1 MNLRLI
7 AWSTLPVAV
16 SLACAAGSPT
26 TGTGGTNGDSGSDS
40 SDSGTDGG
48 TDLNVGSGGSV
59 IGGSGGNN
67 STDLG
72 SDLGSDLGASTG
84 GSSCG
89 AELPVVYRD
98 FKAYPAH
105 PDFEISAKG
114 ITDQNGDVYKGWN
127 DAGCGMV
134 LDTLDASRK
143 PVLYTGAPDQNDGLN
158 VKFGLGRQQR
168 VVSGPGCWAEGGYD
182 RTLDCMVQT
191 CQKWTFDSIPTSE
204 ITSEA
209 SFADWYRTVAG
220 TNMEIAATL
229 PLTDGVY
236 DSTAFFPIDDQGFG
250 NEGRAHN
257 YHFTTESHVEFE
269 YQTGQLFTFR
279 GDDDLWIFVNGKLA
293 LDLGGLHQALKG
305 TINFDTLGLTAGQKY
320 NMDIFHAERQTEDSN
335 FRIETNITCFTE
347 VVVK

>member
-7 AWSTLPVAV
+7 AWSVVPVAV
-16 SLACAAGSPT
+16 SLACSAGSVSDGGTGGSNGTDNTDNGTDLGTDLNP
-26 TGTGGTNGDSGSDS
+26 GTGGTV
-40 SDSGTDGG
+40 
-48 TDLNVGSGGSV
+48 NVGSGGT
-59 IGGSGGNN
+59 N

-72 SDLGSDLGASTG
+72 SDLGSDLSATG
-84 GSSCG
+84 GSDCG
-89 AELPVVYRD
+89 AELPVIYRD

-143 PVLYTGAPDQNDGLN
+143 PILYTGEPDQNDGLN
-158 VKFGLGRQQR
+158 VKFGLGKQQR

-191 CQKWTFDSIPTSE
+191 CQTWTFDSIPTSE

-209 SFADWYRTVAG
+209 SFADWYHTVAG
-220 TNMEIAATL
+220 TNMEIPSTL
-229 PLTDGVY
+229 PLVDGVY
-236 DSTAFFPIDDQGFG
+236 DSAAFFPIDDQGFG
-250 NEGRAHN
+250 NEGRPHN

-269 YQTGQLFTFR
+269 YQTGQVFTFR
-279 GDDDLWIFVNGKLA
+279 GDDDLWIFVNGNLE

-320 NMDIFHAERQTEDSN
+320 NMDVFHAERQTEDSN
-335 FRIETNITCFTE
+335 FRIETNITCFKE

>member
-7 AWSTLPVAV
+7 AWSVVPVAV
-16 SLACAAGSPT
+16 SLACSAGSVSDGGTGGSNGTDNT
-26 TGTGGTNGDSGSDS
+26 TDNGTDQSTDLNPGTGGTI
-40 SDSGTDGG
+40 
-48 TDLNVGSGGSV
+48 NVGSGGT
-59 IGGSGGNN
+59 N

-72 SDLGSDLGASTG
+72 SDLGSDLSATG
-84 GSSCG
+84 GSDCG
-89 AELPVVYRD
+89 AELPVIYRD

-143 PVLYTGAPDQNDGLN
+143 PILYAGEPDQNDGLN
-158 VKFGLGRQQR
+158 VKFGLGKQQR

-191 CQKWTFDSIPTSE
+191 CQTWTFDSIPTSE

-209 SFADWYRTVAG
+209 SFADWYHTVAG
-220 TNMEIAATL
+220 TNMEIPSTL
-229 PLTDGVY
+229 PLVDGVY
-236 DSTAFFPIDDQGFG
+236 DSAAFFPIDEQGFG
-250 NEGRAHN
+250 NEGRPHN

-269 YQTGQLFTFR
+269 YQTGQVFTFR
-279 GDDDLWIFVNGKLA
+279 GDDDLWIFVNGNLE

-320 NMDIFHAERQTEDSN
+320 NMDVFHAERQTEDSN
-335 FRIETNITCFTE
+335 FRIETNITCFKE

>member
-7 AWSTLPVAV
+7 AWSAVPVAV
-16 SLACAAGSPT
+16 SLACSAGSAPGG
-26 TGTGGTNGDSGSDS
+26 GTGGSN
-40 SDSGTDGG
+40 GTDTTDGSTDQS
-48 TDLNVGSGGSV
+48 TDLNPGSGGSV
-59 IGGSGGNN
+59 IGGSGGSNT
-67 STDLG
+67 TDLG
-72 SDLGSDLGASTG
+72 SDLGSDLSATG
-84 GSSCG
+84 GSDCG

-143 PVLYTGAPDQNDGLN
+143 PILYTGEPDQNDGLN
-158 VKFGLGRQQR
+158 VKFGLGKQQR

-191 CQKWTFDSIPTSE
+191 CQTWTFDSIPTSE

-209 SFADWYRTVAG
+209 SFADWYHTVAG
-220 TNMEIAATL
+220 TNMEIPSTL
-229 PLTDGVY
+229 PLVDGVF
-236 DSTAFFPIDDQGFG
+236 DSAAFFPIDEQGFG

-269 YQTGQLFTFR
+269 YQTGQVFTFR
-279 GDDDLWIFVNGKLA
+279 GDDDLWIFVNGNLE

-320 NMDIFHAERQTEDSN
+320 NMDVFHAERQTEDSN
-335 FRIETNITCFTE
+335 FRIETNITCFKE

>member
-1 MNLRLI
+1 MSTINLRLI
-7 AWSTLPVAV
+7 VVSALPVAV
-16 SLACAAGSPT
+16 SLACSAGSLPSGAGGT
-26 TGTGGTNGDSGSDS
+26 SGGDLGTDTGTGTGGSIIGP
-40 SDSGTDGG
+40 
-48 TDLNVGSGGSV
+48 GSGGS
-59 IGGSGGNN
+59 NN
-67 STDLG
+67 N
-72 SDLGSDLGASTG
+72 SDLGADLGADLSATG
-84 GSSCG
+84 GADACASN
-89 AELPVVYRD
+89 LPVVYRD
-98 FKAYPAH
+98 FKGYKSATEGH
-105 PDFEISAKG
+105 VDFEISAKG

-134 LDTLDASRK
+134 TDALDASRK
-143 PVLYTGAPDQNDGLN
+143 PILYTGPPDQNDGLN

-168 VVSGPGCWAEGGYD
+168 IVTGPGCWAEGGYD

-209 SFADWYRTVAG
+209 SFSDWYHTKDGV
-220 TNMEIAATL
+220 NMEIVATL
-229 PLTDGVY
+229 PLVGGVY
-236 DSTAFFPIDDQGFG
+236 DSAAFFPIDEQGFG

-269 YQTGQLFTFR
+269 YALGQVFTFR
-279 GDDDLWIFVNGKLA
+279 GDDDLWIFVNGGLE

-335 FRIETNITCFTE
+335 FRIETNITCFKE